1 MFSTLLPLVALAT
14 MASGKLTLTGIAA
27 SAHAPFI
34 ASVLE
39 QRRVNCPGGGV
50 TANAACCSLF
60 PIIKDIQENLFE
72 NECGDN
78 AHEALRLTF
87 HDAIGISKTN
97 SSFGFVPLL
106 IGLSSSSFKSDVYVQ

>member
-1 MFSTLLPLVALAT
+1 MVLS
-14 MASGKLTLTGIAA
+14 
-27 SAHAPFI
+27 

-39 QRRVNCPGGGV
+39 KRRVNCPGGGV

-60 PIIKDIQENLFE
+60 PIIRDIQENLFE

-97 SSFGFVPLL
+97 SSFG
-106 IGLSSSSFKSDVYVQ
+106 

>member
-1 MFSTLLPLVALAT
+1 MVFS
-14 MASGKLTLTGIAA
+14 
-27 SAHAPFI
+27 

-39 QRRVNCPGGGV
+39 KRRVLCPGGGV

-87 HDAIGISKTN
+87 HDAIAISPALEAQGQ
-97 SSFGFVPLL
+97 FG
-106 IGLSSSSFKSDVYVQ
+106 YVVCLYSPQSVH